1 MYRVDCR
8 YKQKIWVDSSLFNS
22 SSILFIKQT
31 FILTFKSVE
40 RDNKNKKSI
49 VQEPPLATLAHH
61 AKTVRDWFL
70 LKLWDVTDM
79 QITGKR
85 TLIKNSISGLFK
97 F

>member
-1 MYRVDCR
+1 MCRVDCR
-8 YKQKIWVDSSLFNS
+8 YKQKISVDSSLFNS

-49 VQEPPLATLAHH
+49 VQEPPLATLADH

-85 TLIKNSISGLFK
+85 TLMKNSISGLFK